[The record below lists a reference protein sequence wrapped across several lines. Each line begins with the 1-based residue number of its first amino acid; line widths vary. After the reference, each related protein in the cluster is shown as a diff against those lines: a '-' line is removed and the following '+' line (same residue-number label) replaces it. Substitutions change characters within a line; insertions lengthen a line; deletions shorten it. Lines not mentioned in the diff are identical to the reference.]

1 MRTGSSRRAVL
12 DRDVAVRFIA
22 ADRHPDHDTIAAF
35 RRENGQA
42 FTESFTQV
50 LLLAGELGL
59 FKLGMVSIDGTK
71 IDASASKIKSVRYD
85 RIQVLR
91 AQLETDI
98 AALVA
103 KAEAADL
110 AGDAPETLPEE
121 IARRERLKAKLDAAE
136 RLEAEARSAAE
147 ADWPAYEDKKR
158 IREARGGAGR
168 KPKPPD
174 DAPPPERQTN
184 LVDPDSRLMRK
195 SKHHEYRQAYNAQA
209 VVDAD
214 GSQLVLMT
222 TVGQTPSEQPTFRD
236 VVDALCRDVGQPD
249 TILAD
254 AGYAI
259 GETVTALQDQGIE
272 MLVAVAGTQGRRP
285 YDFRPPGPEPAKPRA
300 VLGPWRRRMLETLQT
315 EDAKAKYRRRK
326 CTVEPVFGIIKSVL
340 GFTRF
345 HLRGLENVK
354 LEWLIVTL
362 DYNAKRLC
370 NMKRVK
376 ALA

>member
-1 MRTGSSRRAVL
+1 M
-12 DRDVAVRFIA
+12 
-22 ADRHPDHDTIAAF
+22 
-35 RRENGQA
+35 
-42 FTESFTQV
+42 
-50 LLLAGELGL
+50 
-59 FKLGMVSIDGTK
+59 
-71 IDASASKIKSVRYD
+71 
-85 RIQVLR
+85 
-91 AQLETDI
+91 
-98 AALVA
+98 
-103 KAEAADL
+103 
-110 AGDAPETLPEE
+110 
-121 IARRERLKAKLDAAE
+121 
-136 RLEAEARSAAE
+136 
-147 ADWPAYEDKKR
+147 
-158 IREARGGAGR
+158 
-168 KPKPPD
+168 
-174 DAPPPERQTN
+174 
-184 LVDPDSRLMRK
+184 
-195 SKHHEYRQAYNAQA
+195 
-209 VVDAD
+209 VDAD

-272 MLVAVAGTQGRRP
+272 MLVAVSGTQGRRP